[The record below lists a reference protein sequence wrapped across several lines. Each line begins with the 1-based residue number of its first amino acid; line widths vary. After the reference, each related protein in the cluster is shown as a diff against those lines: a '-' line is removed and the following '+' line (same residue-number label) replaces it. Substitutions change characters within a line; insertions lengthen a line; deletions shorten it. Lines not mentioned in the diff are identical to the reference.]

1 MRTTKKRAAKQ
12 QLNLM
17 CPIGG
22 DTLGYISTNIL
33 CGFRDLDISTSLFP
47 IMVDNKLSFNDAQE
61 ADTCSGAI
69 KYSRQFNYKAPTLK
83 IWHPHDL
90 ATKPGNGKYYA
101 FIIPDSDYL
110 TAAELHHI
118 NYTNGVF
125 VNSSWAENILLKH
138 KIKPP
143 IYKVSIGVNKK
154 IFNDNSTSIS
164 VDKKNYVF
172 YSTGRWSLVNGHDFL
187 IKAFGLAFNKS
198 DNVQL
203 RLLPTN
209 DFLTTEETNKWLS
222 LVDKNPAKD
231 KIFLYNR
238 LQTQYDMAS
247 FISDADC
254 CLSMQRISS
263 TCTSPMEAMAMNK
276 PIIATNCGVTTEL
289 PDSEHFY
296 KVDINAQEKAY
307 DHRIMY
313 GESNW
318 AKLDREVLDKTIETM
333 RYLYKNNITTNPD
346 GLKNIDNY
354 SWGNTCQ
361 NMANCMKLTT
371 QP

>member
-1 MRTTKKRAAKQ
+1 MRTAKRATKK

-33 CGFRDLDISTSLFP
+33 CGFRDLEIGTSLFP
-47 IMVDNKLSFNDAQE
+47 IMLDNKLSFNDAQE
-61 ADTCSGAI
+61 ADACSGAI

-101 FIIPDSDYL
+101 LIIPDSDYL
-110 TAAELHHI
+110 TAAELHHL

-143 IYKVSIGVNKK
+143 IYKVAFGVNKK
-154 IFNDNSTSIS
+154 IFNYNTTNTNTDR
-164 VDKKNYVF
+164 KNYVF

-187 IKAFGLAFNKS
+187 IKAFELAFNES

-222 LVDKNPAKD
+222 ITNNSPVKD

-254 CLSMQRISS
+254 CLSIQRISA
-263 TCTSPMEAMAMNK
+263 TGTSVMEAMAMNK
-276 PIIATNCGVTTEL
+276 PIIATNCGAISEL

-296 KVDINAQEKAY
+296 KIDINSQEKAY
-307 DHRIMY
+307 DHRILY

-318 AKLDREVLDKTIETM
+318 ARLDKNILDKTIETM
-333 RYLYKNNITTNPD
+333 RYLYNNNIKSNP
-346 GLKNIDNY
+346 GALEYIDDY
-354 SWGNTCQ
+354 SWTNTCQ
-361 NMANCMKLTT
+361 NMANSMKLILR
-371 QP
+371 PS